1 MESNYEKLLE
11 ENRQLKDNILMIQ
24 EEIKKLKMK
33 NDWSNFINEKV
44 DTWYDKFNDD
54 VDIGRV
60 SMFEVLGKKFEID
73 LLPDHVEKAIYKKCL
88 KIIVSILS
96 EISP

>member
-1 MESNYEKLLE
+1 
-11 ENRQLKDNILMIQ
+11 
-24 EEIKKLKMK
+24 MK

-60 SMFEVLGKKFEID
+60 SVFEI
-73 LLPDHVEKAIYKKCL
+73 LGNKSLT
-88 KIIVSILS
+88 ILRF
-96 EISP
+96 